1 MLYLYHKCKNRGLAM
16 NYSEAIKTLRHRL
29 ILSQTEFAELLG
41 VSFATVNRWEN
52 GHFDPTIKIR
62 RKLKPYFEKYNI
74 AVED

>member
-1 MLYLYHKCKNRGLAM
+1 M
-16 NYSEAIKTLRHRL
+16 NYSEAIKALRHRL

-52 GHFDPTIKIR
+52 GYFDPTIKIK

-74 AVED
+74 EVEEC

>member
-1 MLYLYHKCKNRGLAM
+1 M

-29 ILSQTEFAELLG
+29 IISQTEFAELLG

-52 GHFDPTIKIR
+52 GHFDPTIKIK

-74 AVED
+74 GVEEC